1 MENQSAIL
9 IITAA
14 SIGFL
19 HTLLGPDHY
28 IPFIAMSRAGKW
40 SKSKTLLITI
50 LSGAGHVL
58 SSVILGIIGAFAG
71 ITLSKFEF
79 IESFRADLA
88 AWLIISFGLIY
99 FAWGIK
105 KIYRSGHGHDHTDKI
120 RGNLTPWIIFTIFV
134 LGPCEPLIPL
144 LIYPA
149 VMESTLTLILVV
161 IVFSAVTI
169 STMVLL
175 VSAVLFSI
183 NIIPLHKTEKYS
195 HAAAGFLILLCG
207 LSIKFLGL

>member
-1 MENQSAIL
+1 MESQSTIL

-71 ITLSKFEF
+71 ITLSKVEF
-79 IESFRADLA
+79 IEAFRADLA

-105 KIYRSGHGHDHTDKI
+105 KIYRSGHSHSHIVKD
-120 RGNLTPWIIFTIFV
+120 RNSLTPWIIFTIFV

-161 IVFSAVTI
+161 IVFSAATI

-175 VSAVLFSI
+175 VSAVLYSI

-195 HAAAGFLILLCG
+195 HAAAGLLILLCG

>member
-1 MENQSAIL
+1 MENQTIIL

-28 IPFIAMSRAGKW
+28 IPFIVMAKSGRW
-40 SKSKTLLITI
+40 SKGKTLVIT
-50 LSGAGHVL
+50 LFSGIGHVL
-58 SSVILGIIGAFAG
+58 SSVILGIIGILAG
-71 ITLSKFEF
+71 IGLNRLDI

-99 FAWGIK
+99 FIWGMK
-105 KIYRSGHGHDHTDKI
+105 RAYRHTHHIQDE
-120 RGNLTPWIIFTIFV
+120 NLTPWIIFTIFV

-149 VMESTLTLILVV
+149 VTESIFTLVSVVLV
-161 IVFSAVTI
+161 FAVTT
-169 STMVLL
+169 SLTMVLMVTGGL
-175 VSAVLFSI
+175 
-183 NIIPLHKTEKYS
+183 Y
-195 HAAAGFLILLCG
+195 G
-207 LSIKFLGL
+207 LSIFHSHFFEKYAHAIAGVMILSCGIAIKFWGL

>member
-1 MENQSAIL
+1 MENQSIIL

-50 LSGAGHVL
+50 LSGTGHIL
-58 SSVILGIIGAFAG
+58 SSVILGIVGAFAG
-71 ITLSKFEF
+71 ITLSKVEF
-79 IESFRADLA
+79 IESFRADIA

-105 KIYRSGHGHDHTDKI
+105 KIYRSGSSHSHIDKD
-120 RGNLTPWIIFTIFV
+120 RNSLTPWIIFTIFV

-149 VMESTLTLILVV
+149 VMESTITLILVV
-161 IVFSAVTI
+161 IVFSAATI

-175 VSAVLFSI
+175 VSAVLYLS
-183 NIIPLHKTEKYS
+183 
-195 HAAAGFLILLCG
+195 LIH
-207 LSIKFLGL
+207 I

>member
-1 MENQSAIL
+1 METQNTLL

-28 IPFIAMSRAGKW
+28 IPFIAMARAGKW
-40 SKSKTLLITI
+40 SRYKTIWITV

-58 SSVILGIIGAFAG
+58 SSVVLGIVGALAG
-71 ITLSKFEF
+71 ITLSKLDF
-79 IESFRADLA
+79 IEAFRADIA

-105 KIYRSGHGHDHTDKI
+105 KIYRHSHEHEHHHDKEGKT
-120 RGNLTPWIIFTIFV
+120 TPWIIFTIFV

-149 VMESTLTLILVV
+149 VMESLTTLVLVVLVFTLT
-161 IVFSAVTI
+161 TI

-175 VSAVLFSI
+175 VSAVLYSI
-183 NIIPLHKTEKYS
+183 NIIPFHKTEKYS